1 VAGLAGAP
9 FLLALK
15 DEVSR
20 NMIGMKI
27 HIQGG
32 TLIDPAAGTEQQ
44 ADVFIAAGK
53 IAAIGAAPA
62 DFHAAKTIDA
72 KGLVVAPGFVD
83 LSARLREPGYEHKA
97 TLKSEMAAA
106 LAGGVTSLVC
116 PPDTDPVL
124 DEPGLVEMLKF
135 RARSLNQA
143 HVYPLGALTV
153 GLKGQT
159 ITEMVELTESGCIGF
174 SQADVP
180 VVDTQVLLRALQY
193 ANTYG
198 YTVWLRPLDAYL
210 AKGGVAASG
219 ALASRLG
226 LSGVPVSAETIALH
240 TIFELVRVT
249 GARVHLSH
257 RSSAAG
263 IELMR
268 AAKAEGL
275 PVTCDVAVNHVHLID
290 VDIGY
295 FDAQFRLD
303 PPLRQQRDR
312 DAIRAGLADGT
323 IDAICS
329 DHTPVD
335 DDEKLLPFAEATP
348 GATGLELLLSLTVKW
363 ASEAG
368 VPLAKALSRITASPA
383 DVLKLP
389 AGRLAAGATAD
400 LCVFDP
406 HAHWRVEPRALKS
419 QGHNTPFLGYE
430 LPSRVRATI
439 VSGSVAFEQR

>member
-1 VAGLAGAP
+1 
-9 FLLALK
+9 
-15 DEVSR
+15 
-20 NMIGMKI
+20 MKI

-32 TLIDPAAGTEQQ
+32 TLIDPVAGTERQQ
-44 ADVFIAAGK
+44 DVFIAAGK
-53 IAAIGAAPA
+53 IVALGNAPA
-62 DFHAAKTIDA
+62 DFNAARTIDA
-72 KGLVVAPGFVD
+72 KGLYVAPGFVD
-83 LSARLREPGYEHKA
+83 LSARLREPGFEHKA
-97 TLKSEMAAA
+97 TLESEMAAA

-135 RARSLNQA
+135 RARNLNRA

-153 GLKGQT
+153 GLKGQV

-174 SQADVP
+174 SQADTP

-198 YTVWLRPLDAYL
+198 YTVWLRPQDAYL

-219 ALASRLG
+219 PLASRLG

-257 RSSAAG
+257 LSSAAG
-263 IELMR
+263 VELMR

-275 PVTCDVAVNHVHLID
+275 PVTCDVTINHVHLID
-290 VDIGY
+290 IDIGY

-303 PPLRQQRDR
+303 PPLRSQRDR
-312 DAIRAGLADGT
+312 EAIRAGLLDGT

-363 ASEAG
+363 ADEAG
-368 VPLAKALSRITASPA
+368 ISLAKALNRITAAPA

-389 AGRLAAGATAD
+389 AGRIEPGATAD
-400 LCVFDP
+400 LCVLDRN
-406 HAHWRVEPRALKS
+406 AHWRIEPRALKS

-430 LPSRVRATI
+430 LPARVRATV
-439 VSGSVAFEQR
+439 VSGQIAFEQR

>member
-1 VAGLAGAP
+1 
-9 FLLALK
+9 
-15 DEVSR
+15 
-20 NMIGMKI
+20 MKI

-32 TLIDPAAGTEQQ
+32 TLIDPTAGTERQQ
-44 ADVFIAAGK
+44 DVFIAAGK
-53 IAAIGAAPA
+53 IVALGSAPA
-62 DFHAAKTIDA
+62 DFHAAKTVDA
-72 KGLVVAPGFVD
+72 RGLMVAPGLVD

-97 TLKSEMAAA
+97 TLESEMAAA
-106 LAGGVTSLVC
+106 LAGGVTTLVC

-135 RARSLNQA
+135 RARNLNQA

-153 GLKGQT
+153 GLKGQV
-159 ITEMVELTESGCIGF
+159 ITEMVELTEAGCIGF

-193 ANTYG
+193 ASTYG
-198 YTVWLRPLDAYL
+198 FTVWLRPQDAYL
-210 AKGGVAASG
+210 AQGGVAASG

-257 RSSAAG
+257 LSSAAG

-275 PVTCDVAVNHVHLID
+275 PVTCDVTINHVHLID

-303 PPLRQQRDR
+303 PPLRSQRDR
-312 DAIRAGLADGT
+312 EAIRTALVDGT

-348 GATGLELLLSLTVKW
+348 GATGLELLLSLAVKW
-363 ASEAG
+363 ADEAG
-368 VPLAKALSRITASPA
+368 VPLAQAINRITAAPA
-383 DVLKLP
+383 SVLKLT
-389 AGRLAAGATAD
+389 AGRIETGAVAD
-400 LCVFDP
+400 LCVFERG
-406 HAHWRVEPRALKS
+406 AYWRVDPRALKS

-430 LPSRVRATI
+430 LPARVRATV
-439 VSGSVAFEQR
+439 VSGQLAFEQR

>member
-1 VAGLAGAP
+1 
-9 FLLALK
+9 
-15 DEVSR
+15 
-20 NMIGMKI
+20 MKI
-27 HIQGG
+27 HIKGG
-32 TLIDPAAGTEQQ
+32 TLIDPVAGTQRQ
-44 ADVFIAAGK
+44 ADVFVAAGK
-53 IAAIGAAPA
+53 VAAIGAAPA
-62 DFHAAKTIDA
+62 DFNAAKTIDA
-72 KGLVVAPGFVD
+72 TGLIVAPGFVD

-97 TLKSEMAAA
+97 TLESEMAAA
-106 LAGGVTSLVC
+106 VAGGVTSLVC

-135 RARSLNQA
+135 RARNRNQA

-153 GLKGQT
+153 GLKGQV
-159 ITEMVELTESGCIGF
+159 ITEMVELTEAGCIGF
-174 SQADVP
+174 TQANVP
-180 VVDTQVLLRALQY
+180 VTDTQVLLRALQY
-193 ANTYG
+193 ASTYG
-198 YTVWLRPLDAYL
+198 YTVWLRPLDAFL

-219 ALASRLG
+219 PVASRLG
-226 LSGVPVSAETIALH
+226 LSGVPVAAETIALH
-240 TIFELVRVT
+240 TLFELMRVT
-249 GARVHLSH
+249 GARVHVARL
-257 RSSAAG
+257 SSAAG
-263 IELMR
+263 VALVR

-275 PVTCDVAVNHVHLID
+275 PVTCDVGANHLHLID

-303 PPLRQQRDR
+303 PPLRAERDR
-312 DAIRAGLADGT
+312 EAIRAALADGT

-363 ASEAG
+363 AREAG
-368 VPLAKALSRITASPA
+368 APLARALAAITSAPA

-389 AGRLAAGATAD
+389 AGRIGEGAPAD

-406 HAHWRVEPRALKS
+406 NAHWRVEPRALKS

-430 LPSRVRATI
+430 LPARVCATL
-439 VSGSVAFEQR
+439 VAGQVAFERR

>member
-1 VAGLAGAP
+1 
-9 FLLALK
+9 
-15 DEVSR
+15 
-20 NMIGMKI
+20 MKI

-32 TLIDPAAGTEQQ
+32 TLIDPVAGTEQQ
-44 ADVFIAAGK
+44 QDVFIAADK
-53 IAAIGAAPA
+53 IVALGNAPA
-62 DFHAAKTIDA
+62 DFNAARTIDA
-72 KGLVVAPGFVD
+72 KGLYVAPGFVD

-97 TLKSEMAAA
+97 TLNSEMAAA

-116 PPDTDPVL
+116 LPDTDPVL

-135 RARSLNQA
+135 RVGNLNQA

-153 GLKGQT
+153 GLKGQV
-159 ITEMVELTESGCIGF
+159 ITEMVALTESGCVGF
-174 SQADVP
+174 SQADTP
-180 VVDTQVLLRALQY
+180 IVDTQVLLRALQY

-198 YTVWLRPLDAYL
+198 YTVWLRPQDAYL

-219 ALASRLG
+219 PLASRLG

-257 RSSAAG
+257 LSSAAG
-263 IELMR
+263 VELMR

-275 PVTCDVAVNHVHLID
+275 PVTCDVTINHVHLID
-290 VDIGY
+290 IDIGY

-303 PPLRQQRDR
+303 PPLRSQRDR
-312 DAIRAGLADGT
+312 EAIRAGLLDGT

-348 GATGLELLLSLTVKW
+348 GATGLELLLSLTLKW
-363 ASEAG
+363 ADEAG
-368 VPLAKALSRITASPA
+368 VSLAKALNRITAAPA
-383 DVLKLP
+383 GVLKLP
-389 AGRLAAGATAD
+389 AGRIEAGGTAD
-400 LCVFDP
+400 LCVFDRD
-406 HAHWRVEPRALKS
+406 AHWRVEPRALKS
-419 QGHNTPFLGYE
+419 QGHNSPFLGYE
-430 LPSRVRATI
+430 LPARVRATV
-439 VSGSVAFEQR
+439 VSGQVAFEQR

>member
-1 VAGLAGAP
+1 
-9 FLLALK
+9 
-15 DEVSR
+15 
-20 NMIGMKI
+20 MKI

-32 TLIDPAAGTEQQ
+32 TLIDPAARTEQQ
-44 ADVFIAAGK
+44 QDIYIADGVIVALGT
-53 IAAIGAAPA
+53 APA
-62 DFHAAKTIDA
+62 GFQADRTIDA
-72 KGLVVAPGFVD
+72 KGLCVTPGFVD

-97 TLKSEMAAA
+97 TLDSEMAAA

-124 DEPGLVEMLKF
+124 DEAGLIEMLKYRAAKLD
-135 RARSLNQA
+135 RAR
-143 HVYPLGALTV
+143 VYPLGALTV
-153 GLKGQT
+153 GLKGAV
-159 ITEMVELTESGCIGF
+159 ITEMVSLTEAGCIGF
-174 SQADVP
+174 TQADHP
-180 VVDTQVLLRALQY
+180 IADTQVLLRALQY
-193 ANTYG
+193 ASTYG
-198 YTVWLRPLDAYL
+198 YAAWLRPQDAFL
-210 AKGGVAASG
+210 SKGGVAASG
-219 ALASRLG
+219 AVASRLG

-240 TIFELVRVT
+240 TLFELVRVT
-249 GARVHLSH
+249 GARVHVMHL
-257 RSSAAG
+257 SSAAG
-263 IELMR
+263 VALMR

-275 PVTCDVAVNHVHLID
+275 PVTCDVSANHVHLID
-290 VDIGY
+290 MDIGY

-363 ASEAG
+363 AQEAG
-368 VPLAKALSRITASPA
+368 VPLVEALARITSA
-383 DVLKLP
+383 P
-389 AGRLAAGATAD
+389 AGIVKIDAGRIALGARAD
-400 LCVFDP
+400 LCVFDA

-430 LPSRVRATI
+430 LPAVVHSTLVAGRV
-439 VSGSVAFEQR
+439 GFERG